1 MLASIQ
7 AHQLLLQHQVQG
19 AVIVR
24 AITTVTA
31 IAIVTA
37 IIVVLTHRAIAVEA
51 IHQVAMAVLIQER
64 AIQAIRV

>member
-1 MLASIQ
+1 MQ
-7 AHQLLLQHQVQG
+7 A
-19 AVIVR
+19 AVIVT

>member
-1 MLASIQ
+1 M
-7 AHQLLLQHQVQG
+7 
-19 AVIVR
+19 
-24 AITTVTA
+24 A

-37 IIVVLTHRAIAVEA
+37 IVIVVLTHRAIAVEA